1 MRRLTAIASSAVLT
15 VPVMLALGSGVAFAG
30 STAPAPSCD
39 NSGSRFWICDPTAG
53 SAPFTWTV
61 TRVFPLNIGN
71 TTSTSHMDIVSG
83 GCTKGETLTVTYSYV
98 SNGVTFTSAPSSF
111 GCNAGPPK

>member
-1 MRRLTAIASSAVLT
+1 MRRLAAIACSALLAI
-15 VPVMLALGSGVAFAG
+15 PALLALDAGAAYADGS
-30 STAPAPSCD
+30 APAPSCD

-71 TTSTSHMDIVSG
+71 STSTSHKDFVSG
-83 GCTKGETLTVTYSYV
+83 GCSKGETLTVSYSYV
-98 SNGVTFTSAPSSF
+98 SNGTTFTSASTSF
-111 GCNAGPPK
+111 GCNAGPPQ